1 MRTAWLVSCG
11 RMAYGD
17 AWALQKTLLEARQA
31 ASVPDTVLFVE
42 HPAVITLGRAA
53 QASNVLVAPGLL
65 AARGIELFQIERG
78 GDVTY
83 HGPGQLVGY
92 PILDLR
98 AFDEDVVRYVRTLE
112 AALIAALAEWRIDA
126 GRLAGYPGVWT
137 GGAKIAAIGVA
148 VKRKV
153 TMHGFA
159 LNVDPD
165 LGAFDLINPC
175 GLGRPVTSMARVLGR
190 PIPLDD
196 AVPGVASALADA
208 FAVRWEP
215 RVLDDLRAALHS
227 ASAGAVR
234 SERAGEESS
243 GAEAPH
249 DADRGAAATD
259 A

>member
-1 MRTAWLVSCG
+1 MRTAWFVHCG
-11 RMAYGD
+11 RLAYGD
-17 AWALQKTLLEARQA
+17 AWALQKALLAARQA

-42 HPAVITLGRAA
+42 HPPVITLGRAA
-53 QASNVLVAPGLL
+53 RASNVLAAPGLL
-65 AARGIELFQIERG
+65 AARGIEVFQIERG

-92 PILDLR
+92 PIVDLR

-112 AALIAALAEWRIDA
+112 AALIDALRAWGIDA

-137 GGAKIAAIGVA
+137 GAAKIAAIGVA

-165 LGAFDLINPC
+165 LEAFDLINPC

-190 PIPLDD
+190 PVAVDE
-196 AVPGVASALADA
+196 AVPGVASACEAAL
-208 FAVRWEP
+208 AVRWEP
-215 RVLDDLRAALHS
+215 RTLDDLRTALGRNGVRQGVS
-227 ASAGAVR
+227 DDAVAGGTGV
-234 SERAGEESS
+234 
-243 GAEAPH
+243 
-249 DADRGAAATD
+249 DA
-259 A
+259 